1 MSQGFSA
8 LLSDGSGGAFVAF
21 GDDRTFITSGYGSV
35 LAQHIDRFGMIGSPE
50 PTIAKVKDVPNDQGG
65 FVRVSWNASYM
76 DALPNN
82 KVDEYWVWREA
93 PVFAM
98 VSDAGGAASGR
109 DGLMRR
115 AVPSAA
121 GVIYW
126 ERIAVV
132 PATALAGYSVVAA
145 TTSDSISGSNP
156 RTRFQVEAHQ
166 FSTEY
171 FWASAPDS
179 GYSVD
184 NLGPAAPSPQYAIYS
199 GGATR
204 LGWLPNHEAD
214 LMGYE
219 VHRGS
224 SASFTP
230 SPATFVTSKP
240 DTGLV
245 DAAGA
250 PYFYKLVAVDVHG
263 NRSPV
268 ATLAP
273 TGTLDAPGAAVAE
286 AFFAAPSPNPAR
298 GGTLLRF
305 GLARGGMAK
314 LAIYDAAGRLVRT
327 VHAGTLAAGEHA
339 MRWDARGESGRDV
352 APGLYLARLE
362 TAGAPAMVRRI
373 VVTQ

>member
-1 MSQGFSA
+1 
-8 LLSDGSGGAFVAF
+8 
-21 GDDRTFITSGYGSV
+21 
-35 LAQHIDRFGMIGSPE
+35 
-50 PTIAKVKDVPNDQGG
+50 
-65 FVRVSWNASYM
+65 M

-93 PVFAM
+93 PVFA
-98 VSDAGGAASGR
+98 GAAKAAT
-109 DGLMRR
+109 MR
-115 AVPSAA
+115 AVPTAA

-145 TTSDSISGSNP
+145 TTSDSLGGSNP

-166 FSTEY
+166 LGTEY

-184 NLGPAAPSPQYAIYS
+184 NLGPAAPAPQYASYS
-199 GGATR
+199 AGTTR
-204 LGWLPNHEAD
+204 LGWLPNHESD
-214 LMGYE
+214 LAGYE
-219 VHRGS
+219 LHRGP

-230 SPATFVTSKP
+230 TPATFVTSKP
-240 DTGLV
+240 DTGYA

-250 PYFYKLVAVDVHG
+250 PYFYKLFAVDVHG

-273 TGTLDAPGAAVAE
+273 SGTLDAPGGTPAAV
-286 AFFAAPSPNPAR
+286 FFAQPSPNPAR

-305 GLARGGMAK
+305 GLARDGMAK

-339 MRWDARGESGRDV
+339 IRWDARADGGHDV

-362 TAGAPAMVRRI
+362 APGAAAMVRRI

>member
-1 MSQGFSA
+1 M
-8 LLSDGSGGAFVAF
+8 
-21 GDDRTFITSGYGSV
+21 
-35 LAQHIDRFGMIGSPE
+35 LAQHIDRFGVIGSPE

-65 FVRVSWNASYM
+65 LVRVSWNASYL
-76 DALPNN
+76 DALPSN

-93 PVFAM
+93 PVFAAT
-98 VSDAGGAASGR
+98 SLAARAASDDVR
-109 DGLMRR
+109 VR

-145 TTSDSISGSNP
+145 TTSDSIGGSNP

-199 GGATR
+199 GGTTR

-214 LMGYE
+214 LLGYE

-273 TGTLDAPGAAVAE
+273 TGTLDAPGTAVAE

-298 GGTLLRF
+298 GGTTLRF
-305 GLARGGMAK
+305 GLARGGATK

-339 MRWDARGESGRDV
+339 MRWDADGESGRDV

-373 VVTQ
+373 VVTR